1 MTSLWLFGDSFSAPH
16 HPQSRAWYD
25 QAALDQGMAVE
36 NHSLPGTAQDYT
48 IRSVITALDQIQ
60 PGDRVIITLTHPNR
74 FWYSLEHPS
83 LSNHHI
89 IALKDQLGREHY
101 QAIEYYRRYIQRPDL
116 DLQWQAQRMAWLS
129 VQVQRLGLAPI
140 LILQCFPGPRLD
152 CEAPGLQWAQGD
164 LFTLSQN
171 EFKDEDP
178 QADRIFHG
186 IDARYNHLSG
196 RNHDILA
203 DRISMWLEHGTEVD
217 LTKGYHERFLDQ
229 QLLEHEDYLG
239 EIDRSRLG
247 QGQKKG
253 TFFATQV
260 KLWQTKKDYS

>member
-25 QAALDQGMAVE
+25 QVCGQTGLAVE
-36 NHSLPGTAQDYT
+36 NHSQPGTAQDHT
-48 IRSVITALDQIQ
+48 VRSMALALAEIKPQ
-60 PGDRVIITLTHPNR
+60 DRVIITLTHPNR

-89 IALKDQLGREHY
+89 MALNDQLGRDHY
-101 QAIEYYRRYIQRPDL
+101 QAIELYCRYLQRPDL
-116 DLQWQAQRMAWLS
+116 DLQWQAQRVAWFS
-129 VQVQRLGLAPI
+129 VQAQRLALRDI
-140 LILQCFPGPRLD
+140 LILQCFPGARLD
-152 CEAPGLQWAQGD
+152 CEAPNIQWAKGD
-164 LFTLSQN
+164 LFTVSQR
-171 EFKDEDP
+171 EFKDSDP
-178 QADRIFHG
+178 KADGMFHG

-203 DRISMWLEHGTEVD
+203 QRIIQWLEHDTPVD
-217 LTKGYHERFLDQ
+217 LTEGYHERFLDQ
-229 QLLEHEDYLG
+229 QLLEDEQYLE

-253 TFFATQV
+253 TFFAKQV
-260 KLWQTKKDYS
+260 KLWQTKKNYS